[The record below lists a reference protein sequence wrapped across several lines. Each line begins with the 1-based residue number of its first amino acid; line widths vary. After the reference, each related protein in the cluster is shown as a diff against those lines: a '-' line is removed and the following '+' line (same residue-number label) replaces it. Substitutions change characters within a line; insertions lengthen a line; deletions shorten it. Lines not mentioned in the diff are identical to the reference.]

1 MKLKHVKL
9 ASLFFT
15 LIPLVCFIMFSK
27 TGNGTF
33 VTMALVSVGAQF
45 VLRRTYW
52 VCPKCKNRLPGTV
65 EGHCPYCGATL
76 DI

>member
-1 MKLKHVKL
+1 
-9 ASLFFT
+9 
-15 LIPLVCFIMFSK
+15 MFSK

>member
-1 MKLKHVKL
+1 MKLKNVKL

-15 LIPLVCFIMFSK
+15 LIPLVCFLMFSK
-27 TGNGTF
+27 TGNGTY

-45 VLRRTYW
+45 VLRRTFW
-52 VCPKCKNRLPGTV
+52 VCPRCKNRLPGTV
-65 EGHCPYCGATL
+65 EHTCPYCGTKL

>member
-1 MKLKHVKL
+1 MKLKNVKL
-9 ASLFFT
+9 VSLFFT
-15 LIPLVCFIMFSK
+15 IIPLVCLIMFSQ

-33 VTMALVSVGAQF
+33 VTMAIVSVGAQF
-45 VLRRTYW
+45 VLRRTFW

-65 EGHCPYCGATL
+65 EGNCPYCGFRL

>member
-9 ASLFFT
+9 ASLFLT

-27 TGNGTF
+27 TGNSIF
-33 VTMALVSVGAQF
+33 VTMAIVSVGAQF

-52 VCPKCKNRLPGTV
+52 VCPRCKNRLPGTA
-65 EGHCPYCGATL
+65 EGSCPHCGHRL
-76 DI
+76 DT

>member
-1 MKLKHVKL
+1 MKLKRVKL

-15 LIPLVCFIMFSK
+15 IIPLVCFIMFSK

-45 VLRRTYW
+45 VLRRTFW
-52 VCPKCKNRLPGTV
+52 VCPKCKNRLPGTA
-65 EGHCPYCGATL
+65 EGHCPYCGAGL